1 MKQTNE
7 RTAEAAA
14 VGAGGDA
21 FVRAFL
27 GAADVAVWAAFLF
40 AGDLVIALKVD
51 VDSDEYPEFPT

>member
-1 MKQTNE
+1 MQCNK

-27 GAADVAVWAAFLF
+27 GAADVAVRAAFLF
-40 AGDLVIALKVD
+40 ARDLVVALKVD
-51 VDSDEYPEFPT
+51 VDGDKYAEFPT